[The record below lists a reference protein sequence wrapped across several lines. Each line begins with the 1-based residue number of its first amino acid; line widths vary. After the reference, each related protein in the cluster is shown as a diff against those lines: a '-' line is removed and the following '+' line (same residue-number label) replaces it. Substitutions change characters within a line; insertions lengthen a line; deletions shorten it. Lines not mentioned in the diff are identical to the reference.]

1 MADRGEPVA
10 VDADAG
16 VVRTVTLADGT
27 QWPVQATLQHWR
39 HPRFTEAPASEMRV
53 TQAYRVLLSTP
64 EGPAEATLHQYG
76 TDHPDVWR
84 LRHRA
89 RRWPMH
95 TITPRMFVPDPAA
108 AVTFLRDVFGA
119 QGELEADRPT
129 EITIGDSMIMVSGTA
144 ARPEF
149 PVFLYVYVD
158 DVDATHARALASGA
172 TSEEEPGSTPYGDRR
187 AMVRDPQG
195 NVYQIARSADPS

>member
-27 QWPVQATLQHWR
+27 EWPVRATLEHWR
-39 HPRFTEAPASEMRV
+39 HPRFADAPAAEMRV
-53 TQAYRVLLSTP
+53 TQAYRILL
-64 EGPAEATLHQYG
+64 GAREATLHQYG
-76 TDHPDVWR
+76 TDHPDIWR
-84 LRHRA
+84 LRW
-89 RRWPMH
+89 RRSPVPKH
-95 TITPRMFVPDPAA
+95 TLTPRMFVPDPDA

-119 QGELEADRPT
+119 QGDLGGDRPAA
-129 EITIGDSMIMVSGTA
+129 ITIGDSTLLVSGTG

-149 PVFLYVYVD
+149 PVFVYVYVT
-158 DVDATHARALASGA
+158 DVDATYARALAAGA
-172 TSEEEPGSTPYGDRR
+172 TSAEEPGTTPYGDRR

-195 NVYQIARSADPS
+195 NVFQIARGTDG